1 MRGQL
6 ANEGLSDWIHLGAR
20 LKEHESS
27 REHITN
33 MTAWYDFRLRM
44 QKNQTI
50 DKVAQR
56 ELEKEKEHW
65 RKVLLRILLIV
76 KFLARHNIAFRGT
89 KIASCT
95 KRAMGIF

>member
-1 MRGQL
+1 
-6 ANEGLSDWIHLGAR
+6 
-20 LKEHESS
+20 
-27 REHITN
+27 

-95 KRAMGIF
+95 KRAMGISKD